1 MSSVSGKDGS
11 AVNLSL
17 VSNNLDLGETSQVLL
32 SGGLKTYSKLTC

>member
-17 VSNNLDLGETSQVLL
+17 VSTNFDLGETSQVLL
-32 SGGLKTYSKLTC
+32 SGDLITYSKHTC